1 MNLVPPPAYTS
12 LRSSNMRTAPS
23 IYSTHA
29 DMNVSAVPST
39 QSVTAAASAAA
50 AAAAAAATAA
60 AIGEVQQAPLA
71 DVVVSRNMFVF
82 QLLTLLAGTFVVK
95 FMLSFVKLAL
105 DCLLYMLALS
115 CVLAFI
121 RPGPKDGPV
130 LTVLGYIEA
139 VVDPIYSLL
148 ADRVVLVAAGP
159 FTAIGRYLK
168 AAAASRNN
176 IGNATGNASGPASM
190 R

>member
-1 MNLVPPPAYTS
+1 MNLVPPPAYTPP
-12 LRSSNMRTAPS
+12 RSSNMRTAPT
-23 IYSTHA
+23 IYS
-29 DMNVSAVPST
+29 MNTSAASNTPP
-39 QSVTAAASAAA
+39 VTATAVAAA
-50 AAAAAAATAA
+50 AAA
-60 AIGEVQQAPLA
+60 IGEAQQAA
-71 DVVVSRNMFVF
+71 STDAAVSRNMFVF
-82 QLLTLLAGTFVVK
+82 QLLTLLAGTFAVK

-130 LTVLGYIEA
+130 LTVLGHIEA

-159 FTAIGRYLK
+159 FMAIGRYLK
-168 AAAASRNN
+168 TAAASRNN
-176 IGNATGNASGPASM
+176 TSGNSAAIGNASGPAPM